1 MSEKRE
7 YTGSDVTE
15 AINKA
20 CRELGVSQADLQI
33 EVMAAGSA
41 GIFGLIGRKK
51 AKIAVTL
58 KNSGREDKAGGRS
71 GGEEGRA
78 ARPRRHE
85 RREEKKDEKRGER
98 KGERRRSEAPAP
110 RQHQDKGPEKAP
122 AVITAE
128 TLATVRAD
136 LEKILG
142 LMGVVAQVSVS
153 NEENRIVAK
162 LEGGNDEE
170 IIGPEGQTL
179 DSLQYLM
186 RKILSRRVEGKAMF
200 SVDVGS
206 YREVRRDDLEEM
218 ALKLAEEVRSSGRT
232 RSIPALNPAE
242 RRIVHMK
249 LQDDPTIRSRS
260 VGEGQFKKILIYLPG
275 RGKKGK
281 ST

>member
-1 MSEKRE
+1 MSQKME

-15 AINKA
+15 AIGKA
-20 CRELGVSQADLQI
+20 CRELGVSQDALQI
-33 EVMAAGSA
+33 EVVAAGSS
-41 GIFGLIGRKK
+41 GIFGLFGKK
-51 AKIAVTL
+51 QAVIAVTM
-58 KNSGREDKAGGRS
+58 KKSGREEKSVNRG
-71 GGEEGRA
+71 GGEGCKT
-78 ARPRRHE
+78 ARPRRSE
-85 RREEKKDEKRGER
+85 RRDDRKDERRGER
-98 KGERRRSEAPAP
+98 KSESRGSEAIPAH
-110 RQHQDKGPEKAP
+110 RAPEKPP
-122 AVITAE
+122 AEITPE
-128 TLATVRAD
+128 ILATVKVD
-136 LEKILG
+136 LEKILE
-142 LMGVVAQVSVS
+142 LMGFTAQVSVS

-162 LEGGNDEE
+162 LEGGNEEE

-186 RKILSRRVEGKAMF
+186 RKIISRRVEGKVMFAM
-200 SVDVGS
+200 DVGS

-218 ALKLAEEVRSSGRT
+218 AVKLAEEVRGDGRT

-281 ST
+281 SA